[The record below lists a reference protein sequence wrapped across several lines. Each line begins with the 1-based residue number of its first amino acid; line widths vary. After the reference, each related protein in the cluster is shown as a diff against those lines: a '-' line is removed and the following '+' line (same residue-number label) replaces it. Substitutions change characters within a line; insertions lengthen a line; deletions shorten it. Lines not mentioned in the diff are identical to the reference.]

1 MVLNLFLMLHVSA
14 YLPFFLS
21 TIVPWSIKL
30 WLISNYAK
38 CADFKI
44 IHKKRKWKCASSE
57 IIQVLVL
64 VNYVIRFRQKCDVTL
79 MLKDFL
85 VFDTIYHVLN
95 LIPVQICTLY
105 VLCAIYDT
113 YIILVHRVIRY
124 NTKHRELRSQDS
136 CLCSDT
142 FLWHLLHTCAL
153 STLSPP
159 SGSGTWTRILLAELL
174 LPLETSLEGRG
185 AGGRLEGA
193 ILGLGRWA
201 LPGRLAVDGRL

>member
-1 MVLNLFLMLHVSA
+1 MKVCFLWNHSSTGTCKLCDQIQTEVWCHPHVER
-14 YLPFFLS
+14 FF
-21 TIVPWSIKL
+21 WS
-30 WLISNYAK
+30 
-38 CADFKI
+38 
-44 IHKKRKWKCASSE
+44 
-57 IIQVLVL
+57 
-64 VNYVIRFRQKCDVTL
+64 
-79 MLKDFL
+79 
-85 VFDTIYHVLN
+85 
-95 LIPVQICTLY
+95 LIPFIMCWIWYQLHICTLY

-136 CLCSDT
+136 SLCSDT

-193 ILGLGRWA
+193 VLGLGRWA
-201 LPGRLAVDGRL
+201 LPGLLAVDGRL